1 MKRTPLG
8 KYTRQF
14 REEAARMVIER
25 QLSIKQAAMEL
36 SLPEST
42 LSTWVRQLKV
52 GNLSEIGQT
61 QKPWSELELEL
72 AQTKKQLAK
81 ANLEIEILKKAA
93 AYFARESLPGTPS

>member
-52 GNLSEIGQT
+52 GSLSEI
-61 QKPWSELELEL
+61 
-72 AQTKKQLAK
+72 
-81 ANLEIEILKKAA
+81 
-93 AYFARESLPGTPS
+93 